1 MNLTFLVGYRTYLVA
16 AAMILA
22 ALTQL
27 LGVDLPSFDGQS
39 AGDLL
44 MQAFAVIFLRNRR
57 EPRDGRASGRADSA
71 FESRARRSLGSSM
84 FHADRRPATQLRMR
98 AAERRGNDRV
108 GNMALG
114 DSSGQLGTCRGPLPT

>member
-27 LGVDLPSFDGQS
+27 LGVDVPSFDGQG

-44 MQAFAVIFLRNRR
+44 MQAFAIIFLRK
-57 EPRDGRASGRADSA
+57 GMKG
-71 FESRARRSLGSSM
+71 
-84 FHADRRPATQLRMR
+84 
-98 AAERRGNDRV
+98 
-108 GNMALG
+108 
-114 DSSGQLGTCRGPLPT
+114 